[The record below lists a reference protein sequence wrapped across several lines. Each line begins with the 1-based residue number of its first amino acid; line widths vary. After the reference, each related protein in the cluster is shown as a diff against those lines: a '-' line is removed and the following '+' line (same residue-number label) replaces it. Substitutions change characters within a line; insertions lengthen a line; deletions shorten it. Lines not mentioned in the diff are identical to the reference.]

1 MLCSVYKLGG
11 SLRGGADR
19 GLGIGQRVVSNCI
32 VHHLSF
38 LGYYF
43 FFSVIFLFITIII
56 ILILYLFLV
65 HIIFYFTLVIKLF
78 LSQPTSFTFVF
89 PILLPIPLGREG
101 VSGCVVLSC
110 WLGSNHDRKD
120 GEGQW
125 GGKVVSSRKAW
136 SSA

>member
-1 MLCSVYKLGG
+1 MGG
-11 SLRGGADR
+11 SWPGGADR
-19 GLGIGQRVVSNCI
+19 CSAIGQRVVSNCI

-38 LGYYF
+38 LGFFLF
-43 FFSVIFLFITIII
+43 FFVIFIFITIII

-65 HIIFYFTLVIKLF
+65 HIIFYFTLIIKLF

-89 PILLPIPLGREG
+89 QILLPIPLGREG

-120 GEGQW
+120 GEGQ
-125 GGKVVSSRKAW
+125 
-136 SSA
+136 